1 MSLLHGFDLALTGTN
16 LLFCLIGVTVGQV
29 VGVLP
34 GLGPVAGT
42 AMLIP
47 LTYGLGPTTAVIM
60 LAGIFY
66 GAMYGGTITSVL
78 INVPGE
84 GAPVITCMD
93 GYQRAKQGRGGNALG
108 VAAIGSF
115 VGGVV
120 AVLSLTFLGPTLA
133 RYALKF
139 GPPEFFSLMVF
150 GLLLL
155 VGLIGKSVIKGLIS
169 ASEASVSI

>member
-1 MSLLHGFDLALTGTN
+1 MENLMSLMHGFDLALTANN
-16 LLFCLIGVTVGQV
+16 LLFCLIGVTVGQF

-47 LTYGLGPTTAVIM
+47 LTYALSPTTAVIM

-84 GAPVITCMD
+84 GASVITCMD
-93 GYQRAKQGRGGNALG
+93 GYQMAKQGRGGNALG
-108 VAAIGSF
+108 VATIDIQIQRHIQPRHVAA
-115 VGGVV
+115 GV
-120 AVLSLTFLGPTLA
+120 P
-133 RYALKF
+133 
-139 GPPEFFSLMVF
+139 
-150 GLLLL
+150 
-155 VGLIGKSVIKGLIS
+155 
-169 ASEASVSI
+169 